1 MGLGGLALTR
11 CTGGSVVDSGDSTK
25 AISPPHCQGH
35 RRTNN
40 ELLSVQIGFQS
51 EGGVEIFL
59 YCFVWSVYQDSA
71 TLAVHIVRLIIF
83 IV

>member
-35 RRTNN
+35 RRTNS

-51 EGGVEIFL
+51 EGKGGLEIFV
-59 YCFVWSVYQDSA
+59 CFCLKIVWS
-71 TLAVHIVRLIIF
+71 
-83 IV
+83 

>member
-1 MGLGGLALTR
+1 MGFGGLALTR

-35 RRTNN
+35 RRTNS

-51 EGGVEIFL
+51 EGGVWRFL
-59 YCFVWSVYQDSA
+59 YVFVDGVYTRTA
-71 TLAVHIVRLIIF
+71 PHLLFT
-83 IV
+83 